1 MIPARQH
8 MLATVSLTIAD
19 YLLGATK
26 DILAA
31 IGEARQAAKVQR
43 WIDACLQALP
53 KRKPSRG
60 ADREADAL
68 FRRVA
73 PHIDLLVRMADDHQ
87 RAKALIALYWA
98 CAPLLVD
105 VTTFC
110 PEIVQLN
117 QRAWDYMIQ
126 TLTTLC
132 EHLQRY
138 HEDADT
144 EGHSVYCQW
153 VNDFDF
159 EEEAA

>member
-8 MLATVSLTIAD
+8 TLATVSLTVAD
-19 YLLGATK
+19 YLLTATTEILGAM
-26 DILAA
+26 
-31 IGEARQAAKVQR
+31 GEARQAARVQR
-43 WIDACLQALP
+43 WLNACLAALP

-68 FRRVA
+68 FRRVS
-73 PHIDLLVRMADDHQ
+73 PHIDLLVRMADDEA
-87 RAKALIALYWA
+87 RAKALIALFWA

-105 VTTFC
+105 ARTFC
-110 PEIVQLN
+110 PEIVDVDR
-117 QRAWDYMIQ
+117 RAWDYLLQ

-153 VNDFDF
+153 INDFDF
-159 EEEAA
+159 EENAA

>member
-8 MLATVSLTIAD
+8 MLATVSLTVAD
-19 YLLGATK
+19 YLTTATAE
-26 DILAA
+26 ILDAM
-31 IGEARQAAKVQR
+31 GEARQAARVQR
-43 WIDACLQALP
+43 WINACLAALP

-68 FRRVA
+68 FRRVS
-73 PHIDLLVRMADDHQ
+73 PHIDLLVRMADDHP

-110 PEIVQLN
+110 PEIVQPHR
-117 QRAWDYMIQ
+117 RAWDYLIQ

-132 EHLQRY
+132 EHLQRF

-144 EGHSVYCQW
+144 QGHGVYCKW
-153 VNDFDF
+153 IADFDF
-159 EEEAA
+159 QEKAA

>member
-8 MLATVSLTIAD
+8 TLATVSLTVAD
-19 YLLGATK
+19 YLLTATT

-31 IGEARQAAKVQR
+31 MGEARQAAKVQR

-68 FRRVA
+68 FRRVS

-87 RAKALIALYWA
+87 RALSLIALYWA

-110 PEIVQLN
+110 PEIVQPN
-117 QRAWDYMIQ
+117 RRSWDYLIQ

-144 EGHSVYCQW
+144 QGHKVYCAW
-153 VNDFDF
+153 VQDFDF
-159 EEEAA
+159 QEEAA

>member
-8 MLATVSLTIAD
+8 MFATVSLTVAD
-19 YLLGATK
+19 YLLTATT
-26 DILAA
+26 DILGAL
-31 IGEARQAAKVQR
+31 GEARQAAKVQR

-60 ADREADAL
+60 ADRAADKM
-68 FRRVA
+68 FRAVS
-73 PHIDLLVRMADDHQ
+73 PHIDLLVRLADDHE
-87 RAKALIALYWA
+87 RGKYLIALYWA

-110 PEIVQLN
+110 QDIVEPH
-117 QRAWDYMIQ
+117 RREWDYLLQ

-138 HEDADT
+138 HENADT
-144 EGHSVYCQW
+144 EGHRIYCQW
-153 VNDFDF
+153 VEDFSF
-159 EEEAA
+159 EEAA

>member
-8 MLATVSLTIAD
+8 TLATVSLTIAD
-19 YLLGATK
+19 YLLTATK

-31 IGEARQAAKVQR
+31 MGEARQTAKVQR
-43 WIDACLQALP
+43 WINACLATLP

-73 PHIDLLVRMADDHQ
+73 PHIDLLVRMADDEA

-110 PEIVQLN
+110 PEIVQPN
-117 QRAWDYMIQ
+117 RREWDYLIQ

-138 HEDADT
+138 HEDADS
-144 EGHSVYCQW
+144 EGHKVYCAW
-153 VNDFDF
+153 IGEFDF
-159 EEEAA
+159 QEAA